1 MEIQNNTQVE
11 KIEANLEP
19 LPKGTCPEC
28 QRKMIQRRD
37 KFICFTCKLDIWN
50 LKLFKVQIELECDW
64 VGTSVEDVRKQ
75 IDEEY
80 GGFEDIKNNISIE
93 EIK

>member
-28 QRKMIQRRD
+28 QRKMIKR
-37 KFICFTCKLDIWN
+37 KEKYVCFTCKLEME
-50 LKLFKVQIELECDW
+50 FKE
-64 VGTSVEDVRKQ
+64 
-75 IDEEY
+75 
-80 GGFEDIKNNISIE
+80 
-93 EIK
+93 